1 MLRQSVNGTVRFPPT
16 TTTVTSSVPVENRE
30 QIYWNGYTEVMT
42 MNKVYEERIDNKYR
56 YFVGEETKDKDGVK
70 KFVHKSGYFKTRKD
84 AEKRLKEMERM

>member
-1 MLRQSVNGTVRFPPT
+1 MSTNNVVPKKTERIALNVR
-16 TTTVTSSVPVENRE
+16 S
-30 QIYWNGYTEVMT
+30 ITEESRK

-56 YFVGEETKDKDGVK
+56 YFVGEETKDKDGIK

>member
-1 MLRQSVNGTVRFPPT
+1 
-16 TTTVTSSVPVENRE
+16 
-30 QIYWNGYTEVMT
+30 

-56 YFVGEETKDKDGVK
+56 YFVGEETKGKDGIK